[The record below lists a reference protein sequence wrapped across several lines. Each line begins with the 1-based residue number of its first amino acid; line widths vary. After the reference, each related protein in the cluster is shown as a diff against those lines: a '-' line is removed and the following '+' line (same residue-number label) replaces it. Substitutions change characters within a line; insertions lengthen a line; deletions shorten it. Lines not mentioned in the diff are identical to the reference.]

1 MTTRGILTSISRHG
15 INRVVDGP
23 FRRAS
28 FEESVEI
35 LFAAAVFSEKQR
47 FRGLTENIM
56 YGQLAPLGTGSFD
69 LLLDINQNEKQVY
82 IPDSEIH
89 IDMRDNIHIIDH

>member
-1 MTTRGILTSISRHG
+1 MILDAYNIYVNYRHITTLCDLMTTRGVLTSISRHG

-56 YGQLAPLGTGSFD
+56 YG
-69 LLLDINQNEKQVY
+69 
-82 IPDSEIH
+82 
-89 IDMRDNIHIIDH
+89 